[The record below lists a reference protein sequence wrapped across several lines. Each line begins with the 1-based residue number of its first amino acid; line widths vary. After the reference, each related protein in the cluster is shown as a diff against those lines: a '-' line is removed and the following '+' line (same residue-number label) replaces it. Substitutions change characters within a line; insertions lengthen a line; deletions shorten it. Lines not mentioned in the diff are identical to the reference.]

1 MGAPIVELVIPKGK
15 TFEFALRYASG
26 KQVSREVEGIPSL
39 VPVRITVPNHG
50 IPDGW
55 PFKVD
60 CVQRPFEVNGSYVAT
75 VVDPDTI
82 EINDLIG
89 QCWRHKYSGGGVIQ
103 YPLPADIDGGT
114 ARAMFRR
121 TIRDEEPLLTFTTE
135 PVADGLFLVD
145 PAESTFT
152 LSLTAERAE
161 TLPVVSGVWDAEA
174 VDPDGRVYPL
184 VGVSPFRVSNEVTR

>member
-1 MGAPIVELVIPKGK
+1 MGAPTVELVIPKGK

-26 KQVSREVEGIPSL
+26 RMVSKEIAALPSL
-39 VPVRITVPNHG
+39 VPVRLTVPDHG
-50 IPDGW
+50 MPDGW
-55 PFKVD
+55 PFTVS
-60 CVQRPFEVNGSYVAT
+60 CVVRPYELNGSYVAT
-75 VVDPDTI
+75 VVDDDTI
-82 EINDLIG
+82 EINDLVG
-89 QCWRHKYSGGGVIQ
+89 QCWRHKWSGGGVIQ
-103 YPLPADIDGGT
+103 YPAPADIDGWT

-135 PVADGLFLVD
+135 AGADGLFLVD

-174 VDPDGRVYPL
+174 VDPSGRVYPL
-184 VGVSPFRVSNEVTR
+184 VGVSPFSVSNEVTR